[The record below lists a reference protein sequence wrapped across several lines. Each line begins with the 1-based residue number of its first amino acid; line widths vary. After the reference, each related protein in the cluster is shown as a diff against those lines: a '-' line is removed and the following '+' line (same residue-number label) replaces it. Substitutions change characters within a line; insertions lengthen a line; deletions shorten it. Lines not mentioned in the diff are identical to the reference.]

1 MTEKRNKVTVDDIIG
16 IVECEATDSVEEVKR
31 LRGRETKT
39 ENIHQ
44 DCENYNNKK
53 DMCLK
58 WFEENVSERYKVCK
72 EYSEF
77 NDRNLQRKWS
87 N

>member
-1 MTEKRNKVTVDDIIG
+1 M
-16 IVECEATDSVEEVKR
+16 
-31 LRGRETKT
+31 T
-39 ENIHQ
+39 ENIHK
-44 DCENYNNKK
+44 DCENYNSKK

-58 WFEENVSERYKVCK
+58 WFEENVSERYTVCK

-77 NDRNLQRKWS
+77 NDNELQRKWS

>member
-1 MTEKRNKVTVDDIIG
+1 MIL
-16 IVECEATDSVEEVKR
+16 AEEDGVAMS
-31 LRGRETKT
+31 ED
-39 ENIHQ
+39 NIHKS
-44 DCENYNNKK
+44 CENYSESK

-58 WFEENVSERYKVCK
+58 WFEENVSERYKVCR

-77 NDRNLQRKWS
+77 DDSKLQRKWS